1 MSRAL
6 MNRLVAVLAR
16 AALPDEPLLAAD
28 DATRKNRPAAGP
40 LVIWTTKGEDG
51 CESAPGVHPALETT
65 IELEA
70 TEVIVPTV
78 KPKTEE
84 STSSKGME
92 SKVCLRDEPVPGVTL
107 IVVNPTGS
115 VATVV
120 WALRLGCESAKDV
133 AKAMRGSR
141 CSFMLE
147 VI

>member
-1 MSRAL
+1 
-6 MNRLVAVLAR
+6 
-16 AALPDEPLLAAD
+16 
-28 DATRKNRPAAGP
+28 
-40 LVIWTTKGEDG
+40 VIWTTKGEDG